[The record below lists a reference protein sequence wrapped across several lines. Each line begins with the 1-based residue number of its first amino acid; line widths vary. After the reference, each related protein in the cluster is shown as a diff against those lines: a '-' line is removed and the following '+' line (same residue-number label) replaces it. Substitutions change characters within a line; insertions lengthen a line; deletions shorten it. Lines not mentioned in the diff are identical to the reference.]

1 MSISLTDWAPAPARA
16 TPTVPP
22 KLAASEAATDL
33 ASMSASSVWRR
44 IQDLESAG
52 VITGRVTLI
61 DPLKAGLR
69 VCVLIQVNI
78 VEHKSDVREA
88 FERFVAT
95 SDEVLQC
102 FAITGSHDYAL
113 IVRTRTVEDYE
124 RFLMNKLLAHP
135 SVASTAT
142 QLVLRQHKGSSV
154 LPI

>member
-1 MSISLTDWAPAPARA
+1 MSNVDLKENDRRILRELQRDATLSLKA
-16 TPTVPP
+16 
-22 KLAASEAATDL
+22 LAEKI
-33 ASMSASSVWRR
+33 SMSASSVWRR
-44 IQDLESAG
+44 IQDLEAAG
-52 VITGRVTLI
+52 VIT
-61 DPLKAGLR
+61 KAGLR

-88 FERFVAT
+88 FERFVAG

-124 RFLMNKLLAHP
+124 HFLMNKLLAHP